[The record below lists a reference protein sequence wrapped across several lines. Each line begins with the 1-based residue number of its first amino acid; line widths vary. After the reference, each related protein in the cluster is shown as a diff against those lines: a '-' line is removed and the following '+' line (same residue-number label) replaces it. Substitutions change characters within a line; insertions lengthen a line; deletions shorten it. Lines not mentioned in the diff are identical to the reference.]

1 MYLRRSIGLAL
12 AIFTAVIL
20 CLASQVRA
28 ADEPRAM
35 PEMEKEYVIG
45 PSDVLEVQVWREEN
59 LTRTDRLVLPDGTF
73 TLPLI
78 DNVPAGGKTI
88 LELKAL
94 IQKMLEKYVD
104 APQVYITVKQ
114 PNSHSFNIL
123 GNIKEPGRYPMLAPT
138 TVLQG
143 ISMAKGYNEWASKNK
158 TVIIRGHGDKQK
170 IMPFEYG
177 DVVDGDKPEQNFI
190 MQPGDTIVVP

>member
-1 MYLRRSIGLAL
+1 MPRGRLLA
-12 AIFTAVIL
+12 AIL
-20 CLASQVRA
+20 CFFTLVTCLSTGPAGA
-28 ADEPRAM
+28 AEEPRAM

-45 PSDVLEVQVWREEN
+45 PSDILEVQVWREEN

-88 LELKAL
+88 LELKAH
-94 IQKMLEKYVD
+94 IEKALAKFVD
-104 APQVYITVKQ
+104 APKVYITVKQ
-114 PNSHSFNIL
+114 PSSHSFNIL
-123 GNIKEPGRYPMLAPT
+123 GNVKEPGRYPMLAPT

-143 ISMAKGYNEWASKNK
+143 ISMAKGFNEWASRNK
-158 TVIIRGHGDKQK
+158 TVIIRGYGEKQK
-170 IMPFEYG
+170 IMPFVYD

-190 MQPGDTIVVP
+190 MHPGDTIVVP